1 MRRLILSILLI
12 IGITSFSAKKDRR
25 NSVLNKR
32 YEIKKVRDRKN
43 RKSVNLNKENTV
55 KEENII
61 DKKDSNLNKELELNK
76 ENEES
81 KKDIQEDKKD
91 FNLNEKNVI
100 IEENNMNTKTRLKI
114 TGPRYRLEGS
124 ISTLPVYND
133 KTKQVGYYAYKSLSF
148 LSEWKKQVT
157 KDIDITFGPKFS
169 ANLIFSRDYSKEL
182 VKVDKSQIISTI
194 SLGTEI
200 DFNFMIRKNVKIYI
214 GLETSIGVGIKINTF
229 NGADV
234 LPEKTKEG
242 RDMYKVYFDDEIF
255 KSLKYMYIIKG
266 SLGFKINDKY
276 NVAFFAGHGKG
287 HFGIE
292 IGHTF

>member
-61 DKKDSNLNKELELNK
+61 
-76 ENEES
+76 
-81 KKDIQEDKKD
+81 DKKD

-169 ANLIFSRDYSKEL
+169 ANLIFSRDYSEEL

-194 SLGTEI
+194 SLGTEV

-242 RDMYKVYFDDEIF
+242 RNTYKFYFDDEIF